1 MAAVNSTAS
10 DHREHLSR
18 TFQEPDHASLQAQL
32 QPLKSKTGGH
42 HPGACLFR
50 FGPVINSKTSMQ
62 TTVLSFSN
70 KHSVEATP
78 KTPVQ
83 RRKSEATRE
92 ALLEAARIVIAR
104 DGYTNA
110 RIVDI
115 AREAG
120 KSAGVFYSY
129 FEDKTQLFSA
139 LVDAFYEDV
148 KRVTPT
154 LQEYED
160 NPTKAVKNS
169 VDAFWHAYRHFHPE
183 MVGLLES
190 ALSDPALLEV
200 WRNIRQRGIRR
211 FTYRIKKQQSLG
223 KCIGMDPE
231 LSATALQGMLEFTCF
246 NWHSEKLDFPGKRI
260 SDEKATNELYQ
271 IISRVLEL

>member
-1 MAAVNSTAS
+1 MQKTAI
-10 DHREHLSR
+10 
-18 TFQEPDHASLQAQL
+18 
-32 QPLKSKTGGH
+32 KS
-42 HPGACLFR
+42 
-50 FGPVINSKTSMQ
+50 
-62 TTVLSFSN
+62 
-70 KHSVEATP
+70 SVEASP

-92 ALLEAARIVIAR
+92 ALLEAARVVIAR

-139 LVDAFYEDV
+139 LVDAFHEDV

-154 LQEYED
+154 LKEHED
-160 NPTKAVKNS
+160 NPAEAVKTSIN
-169 VDAFWHAYRHFHPE
+169 AFWYAYRHFHPE

-190 ALSDPALLEV
+190 ALSDPALLDV
-200 WRNIRQRGIRR
+200 WRRIRQRGIRR
-211 FTYRIKKQQSLG
+211 FAYRIKKQQAVG
-223 KCIGMDPE
+223 KCKDMDPE
-231 LSATALQGMLEFTCF
+231 LSATALQGLLEFTCF
-246 NWHSEKLDFPGKRI
+246 NWHSEKLDFPGSRI
-260 SDEKATNELYQ
+260 SDKRATEELYQ

>member
-1 MAAVNSTAS
+1 MQSTAPRS
-10 DHREHLSR
+10 
-18 TFQEPDHASLQAQL
+18 
-32 QPLKSKTGGH
+32 
-42 HPGACLFR
+42 
-50 FGPVINSKTSMQ
+50 
-62 TTVLSFSN
+62 
-70 KHSVEATP
+70 SVDAIP
-78 KTPVQ
+78 KTIVQ

-92 ALLEAARIVIAR
+92 ALLEAARVVIAR

-139 LVDAFYEDV
+139 LVEAFYEDV

-154 LQEYED
+154 PKEYED
-160 NPTKAVKNS
+160 NPAEAIKNS
-169 VDAFWHAYRHFHPE
+169 INAFWHAYRHFHPE

-200 WRNIRQRGIRR
+200 WRSIRQRGIRR
-211 FTYRIKKQQSLG
+211 FAYRIKKQQANG
-223 KCIGMDPE
+223 KCVGMNPE
-231 LSATALQGMLEFTCF
+231 LSATALQGLLEFTCF

-260 SDEKATNELYQ
+260 DDAKATQELYQ